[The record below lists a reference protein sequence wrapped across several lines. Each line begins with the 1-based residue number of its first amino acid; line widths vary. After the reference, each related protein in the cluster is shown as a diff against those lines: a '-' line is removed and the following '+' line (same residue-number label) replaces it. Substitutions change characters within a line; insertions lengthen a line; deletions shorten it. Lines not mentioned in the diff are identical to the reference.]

1 MAFSA
6 IMMQQ
11 LLNPPRDCK
20 NEILTILHAQGRPM
34 SAVELRAELGAA
46 NLENVSDTI
55 QNHLKLKKLVEI
67 DRKVKIKG
75 TPNLVAYWKLTRL
88 GEQMVKGL
96 AEK

>member
-20 NEILTILHAQGRPM
+20 NEILMILHKQARPM
-34 SAVELRAELGAA
+34 SAVEIRAEMSAA
-46 NLENVSDTI
+46 NLENVSDAI
-55 QNHLKLKKLVEI
+55 QNHLKRNNLVAI

-75 TPNLVAYWKLTRL
+75 TPNLVAYWKLTPL